1 MTSPQVPTNRL
12 RRPQHTGARRMTN
25 DASNSPPFRCG
36 FVALVGAPNAGKSTL
51 LNHLMGTKLAITSPK
66 PQTTRDRITGIINR
80 PNMQAIIVDTPGI
93 HTASKEINKAMVET
107 ATEAGNDADV
117 IVHIVDAAWL
127 AKRVK
132 NGTDILNEND
142 LSILSTLKEARGN
155 MVIALNKSDALSPP
169 LLLPIIAAY
178 NRHLDGVA
186 ILPIS
191 AMNGDGVQKLV
202 DEVDARLPVHPALY
216 PDGHWTEVTER
227 FLVSEVIRETIITTT
242 EQEIPYASAVSI
254 RKFDESERTAKRA
267 IIRIQADI
275 IVERPSQKGIMIG
288 RRGEMIKRI
297 GSIARQ
303 QIETLV
309 ECQVYLE
316 LFVKVEK
323 DWTKSAKGLKKVGFQ
338 TN

>member
-1 MTSPQVPTNRL
+1 
-12 RRPQHTGARRMTN
+12 MTN
-25 DASNSPPFRCG
+25 ELPDTPPFRCG
-36 FVALVGAPNAGKSTL
+36 FIALVGAPNAGKSTL

-66 PQTTRDRITGIINR
+66 PQTTRDRIMGIVNR
-80 PNMQAIIVDTPGI
+80 PNMQAIFIDTPGI

-132 NGTDILNEND
+132 NGTEILNAND
-142 LSILSTLKEARGN
+142 LEILGTLKKAQGKLI
-155 MVIALNKSDALSPP
+155 IALNKSDALSPP
-169 LLLPIIAAY
+169 LLLPIISAY
-178 NRHLDGVA
+178 NSHLDGIV

-191 AMNGDGVQKLV
+191 ALNGDAVPKLV
-202 DEVDARLPVHPALY
+202 EQVYARLPVHPALY
-216 PDGHWTEVTER
+216 PEGHWTEVTER
-227 FLVSEVIRETIITTT
+227 FLVSEVIRETIITST
-242 EQEIPYASAVSI
+242 EQEIPYASAVNI
-254 RKFDESERTAKRA
+254 RNFDESERSAKRA

-297 GSIARQ
+297 GSMARQ
-303 QIETLV
+303 QIEALV

-323 DWTKSAKGLKKVGFQ
+323 DWTKSVKGLEKVGFQ
-338 TN
+338 KG

>member
-1 MTSPQVPTNRL
+1 
-12 RRPQHTGARRMTN
+12 MTN
-25 DASNSPPFRCG
+25 ELPDTPPFRCG
-36 FVALVGAPNAGKSTL
+36 FIALVGAPNAGKSTL

-66 PQTTRDRITGIINR
+66 PQTTRDRIMGIVNR
-80 PNMQAIIVDTPGI
+80 PKMQAIFIDTPGI

-132 NGTDILNEND
+132 NGTDILNAND
-142 LSILSTLKEARGN
+142 LEILGTLKNARGKLI
-155 MVIALNKSDALSPP
+155 IALNKSDALSPP

-178 NRHLDGVA
+178 NSHLDGIV

-191 AMNGDGVQKLV
+191 ALNGDGVPKLV
-202 DEVDARLPVHPALY
+202 EQVYARLPEHPALY
-216 PDGHWTEVTER
+216 PEGHWTEVTER
-227 FLVSEVIRETIITTT
+227 FLVSEVIRETIITST
-242 EQEIPYASAVSI
+242 EQEIPYASAVNI
-254 RKFDESERTAKRA
+254 RSFDESERSAKRA

-297 GSIARQ
+297 GSMARQ
-303 QIETLV
+303 KIEALV

-323 DWTKSAKGLKKVGFQ
+323 DWTKSVKGLEKVGFQ
-338 TN
+338 KG